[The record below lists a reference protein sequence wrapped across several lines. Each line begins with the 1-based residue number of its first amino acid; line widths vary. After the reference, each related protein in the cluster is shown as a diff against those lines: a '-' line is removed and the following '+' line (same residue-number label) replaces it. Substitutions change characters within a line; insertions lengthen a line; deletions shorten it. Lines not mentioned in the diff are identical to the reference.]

1 MILGID
7 IGGSAI
13 KAALVDTD
21 TGLLGSDLYR
31 LTTPQGATPAGIIQA
46 FKDILEH
53 FDWLGPVGC
62 GLPAAVPNGVVQ
74 TTSNIDRSWLHVN
87 AAKLFSEAAGR
98 PIVVL
103 NDADAAGIAEM
114 AFGQGRLQTG
124 TVLVVT
130 VGTGLGTALFR
141 NDVLVANT
149 ELGHVILNG
158 QDAETYASAAIKT
171 SQQLSFAEWTPR
183 LDAYLH
189 RLEELI
195 WPDLFIIGGGISAQ
209 FEQMR
214 PYLTVMTETRPAL
227 FGNDAGLVGAAMAAA
242 GDMR

>member
-21 TGLLGSDLYR
+21 TGLLGSDRYL
-31 LTTPQGATPAGIIQA
+31 LTTPQGAMPA
-46 FKDILEH
+46 DILQVFREVLQH
-53 FDWLGPVGC
+53 FDWPGPIGC
-62 GLPAAVPNGVVQ
+62 GLPAAVPKGVVQ
-74 TTSNIDRSWLHVN
+74 TAANIDKSWLQLH
-87 AAKLFSEAAGR
+87 AGKLFSEAAGR
-98 PIVVL
+98 PVVVL

-114 AFGQGRLQTG
+114 AFGQGKLQTG

-158 QDAETYASAAIKT
+158 QDAEAYASAALKT
-171 SQQLSFAEWTPR
+171 RQQLSLAEWTPR
-183 LDAYLH
+183 LDVYLH

-209 FEQMR
+209 FDQMK
-214 PYLTVMTETRPAL
+214 PYLTVRTETRPAL
-227 FGNDAGLVGAAMAAA
+227 FGNDAGIVGAAMAAA
-242 GDMR
+242 ENRD